1 MEKKKGTTNFSV
13 CVAGSIAMLSALPAS
28 ALTNFEVGDGWQ
40 GSISSSLSLSSSWR
54 SRDADKKLI
63 SPETGALVGISGGT
77 AGAPI
82 DEGNANYSRGD
93 AFSTQVKLIS
103 ELGISKGDMGAF
115 IRGKAWY
122 DYALDQRDVSYG
134 SQNNGYNGYDLA
146 TNSLTERRPLSDRGF
161 ERLTSYEGVALLD
174 AYIYDSYDV
183 GGETL
188 QVRVGNQAV
197 NWGESLFI
205 QGVNQI
211 NPIDVPSFRKPGTE
225 VKEVFL
231 PVPMVFASQSLGDFG
246 GIEAFYQVQW
256 KNTPIES
263 GCGNYWSET
272 IGPIGSD
279 VVSGCDNA
287 IGLAPGLSNAGSV
300 AAGAYVPTRE
310 GKDAENGGQFGLAY
324 RLYLNSIESELGLY
338 AMKIHSRTPVVSIQH
353 EDLSPNPSP
362 FSVFWEYPEDIKV
375 YGASLAGNLMGWSVA
390 GEVSHHRG
398 VPAQIDGNDLLN
410 SGLGAGGLV
419 TGSPIAF
426 GPYGEGALAAR
437 SGDGY
442 QTGYTRTNKTQLQ
455 FNTLK
460 VGRGILNAQRYL
472 LVAEVGMQWND
483 LDDDLRYNRG
493 YVFGPGP
500 DARYGVPCEA
510 QNRSVEGCQDE
521 GYTTDFA
528 WGYRLQGELTY
539 SNVLGSGV
547 TVSPSLF
554 FSHDVKGWSVDNQ
567 FKEDRMALTFGT
579 EFSYQGKYSLTLSA
593 TEFNRDA
600 KYDPLRDRGFYSA
613 ALTANF

>member
-1 MEKKKGTTNFSV
+1 M
-13 CVAGSIAMLSALPAS
+13 
-28 ALTNFEVGDGWQ
+28 
-40 GSISSSLSLSSSWR
+40 
-54 SRDADKKLI
+54 
-63 SPETGALVGISGGT
+63 
-77 AGAPI
+77 
-82 DEGNANYSRGD
+82 
-93 AFSTQVKLIS
+93 
-103 ELGISKGDMGAF
+103 
-115 IRGKAWY
+115 
-122 DYALDQRDVSYG
+122 
-134 SQNNGYNGYDLA
+134 
-146 TNSLTERRPLSDRGF
+146 
-161 ERLTSYEGVALLD
+161 ALLD

-231 PVPMVFASQSLGDFG
+231 PVPMVFASQSLGEFG

-272 IGPIGSD
+272 VGPIGSD
-279 VVSGCDNA
+279 VVSNCDNA
-287 IGLAPGLSNAGSV
+287 IGLVPGLSNAGSV
-300 AAGAYVPTRE
+300 AAGAYVPTSE
-310 GKDAENGGQFGLAY
+310 GKDAGNAGQFGLAY

-362 FSVFWEYPEDIKV
+362 FSIFWEYPEDIKV

-483 LDDDLRYNRG
+483 LDDDLRYNRAF
-493 YVFGPGP
+493 VFGPGP

-579 EFSYQGKYSLTLSA
+579 ESHIKV
-593 TEFNRDA
+593 NIR
-600 KYDPLRDRGFYSA
+600 
-613 ALTANF
+613 